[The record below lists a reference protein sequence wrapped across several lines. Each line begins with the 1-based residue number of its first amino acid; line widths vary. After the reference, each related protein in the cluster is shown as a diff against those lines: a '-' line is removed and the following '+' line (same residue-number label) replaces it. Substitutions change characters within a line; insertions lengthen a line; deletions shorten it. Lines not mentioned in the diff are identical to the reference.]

1 VLVDID
7 VVKLVIQ
14 DVLAIQL
21 VFVLT
26 EVETLVVIVVV
37 QLVEVL

>member
-37 QLVEVL
+37 QLVAVL